1 MQQTVIPVEEFKKR
15 LDAGHIE
22 FIFDLR
28 NSDEFASW
36 SIEGADPVQTLNIPQ
51 LDFVGEEEKYFAQL
65 PKDKEII
72 IICAHGDAS
81 KYSAELLQ
89 KEGFR
94 ALSLEGGM
102 DAWSEFYEVHR
113 MNDEPAVYQ
122 IHRVARG
129 CICHVLASGGEAIVI
144 DPARH
149 TDKIMALID
158 SLAARVVAVIDT
170 HLQADHISGGRKI
183 AAETGADYL
192 INPADAKDAAYDYKP
207 LTDGQVFKFGTSN
220 LKAVHSP
227 GHTPGSVSLLL
238 DGKFLFTGDT
248 IMVSSIGRPDLGGMV
263 REWAHLLYETLF
275 HRYEALSD
283 DTVILP
289 SHIAGLK
296 DAGKNGVAQLT
307 LGSARATSDLFQIT
321 DEPAFIKYI
330 EESLLENPERY
341 QDIRKV
347 NLGIIHPDETRRKE
361 LEIGKNLCGMAGKKV
376 A

>member
-15 LDAGHIE
+15 LDAGSIE

-28 NSDEFASW
+28 VPEEFASW
-36 SIEGADPVQTLNIPQ
+36 RIEGTVPVQTINIPQ
-51 LDFVGEEEKYFAQL
+51 LDFVGEEEKYFSQL
-65 PKDKEII
+65 PRDKEII

-113 MNDEPAVYQ
+113 LNDEPAVYQ

-129 CICHVLASGGEAIVI
+129 CICHVLASGGEAVVI

-158 SLAARVVAVIDT
+158 SLSAKVVAVIDT

-183 AAETGADYL
+183 AADAGADYL

-207 LTDGQVFKFGTSN
+207 LEDGLKLRFGKSTLS
-220 LKAVHSP
+220 AIHSP

-263 REWAHLLYETLF
+263 RQWAHLLYDTLF
-275 HRYEALSD
+275 HRYEALAD

-296 DAGKNGVAQLT
+296 DAGRNGMAQLT
-307 LGSARATSDLFQIT
+307 LGSARAARELFHIT
-321 DEPAFIKYI
+321 DEPAFIKRI
-330 EESLLENPERY
+330 EESLLENPARY

-347 NLGIIHPDETRRKE
+347 NLGLIDPDETRRKE
-361 LEIGKNLCGMAGKKV
+361 LEIGKNLCGMAGKK
-376 A
+376 AA